1 MVLIGVI
8 ITAMA
13 MALIAMTII
22 IVGLFQGIDG
32 VWAASGIGTM
42 SGLAGYQIDKKR
54 KRPG

>member
-1 MVLIGVI
+1 MVLIGMVI
-8 ITAMA
+8 MIIAMVLIT
-13 MALIAMTII
+13 MTII

-32 VWAASGIGTM
+32 VLAASGIGTM